1 MKPTVFIPDPIAAS
15 GMDLLRAGCN
25 CLAPWLE
32 GKMPDKEL
40 LAHADAVIVRVF
52 EIRTGD
58 LARAT
63 RLKVIAKHGVGVD
76 NIDVAAA
83 TARRI
88 PVLWTPTANANAVAE
103 HTMTLMLALARNL
116 YPACAATFAG
126 KWGKFEGV
134 ELAGNTL
141 GVLGFG
147 RIGRRVAEM
156 ARHGF
161 AMEVSAYDP
170 LVTQSDFTLERSI
183 EAVLRTADFLTLHV
197 PLTLETRHLINTARL
212 QWLKPN
218 CRIVNTSRGGVI
230 DEIALTQALQSGR
243 LAGAALDVFDQEPL
257 RADHPFLRT
266 PNLLLTPHISSS
278 TRESLARMAQ
288 DSARGVLDVLQGKM
302 PKYPINPEVL
312 P

>member
-1 MKPTVFIPDPIAAS
+1 MKPTVFLPEPIAAN
-15 GMDLLRAGCN
+15 GMELLQAECN
-25 CLAPWLE
+25 CLTPWLD
-32 GKMPDKEL
+32 GKKPEREL
-40 LAHADAVIVRVF
+40 LAQADAVIVRVF
-52 EIRTGD
+52 EIRTDD
-58 LARAT
+58 LARAP

-88 PVLWTPTANANAVAE
+88 PILWTPTANANAVAE
-103 HTMTLMLALARNL
+103 HAMTLMLALARNL
-116 YPACAATFAG
+116 YAASTATFAG
-126 KWGKFEGV
+126 KWIKFEGV
-134 ELAGNTL
+134 ELAGKTL

-156 ARHGF
+156 ARDGF
-161 AMEVSAYDP
+161 AMQVRAYDP
-170 LVTQSDFTLERSI
+170 LVTQSDFTLERSL

-197 PLTLETRHLINTARL
+197 PLTPETKHLMNAARL
-212 QWLKPN
+212 QLLKPN
-218 CRIVNTSRGGVI
+218 CRLINTSRGGVI
-230 DEIALTQALQSGR
+230 DETALAQALQTGR

-278 TRESLARMAQ
+278 TTESLARMSQ
-288 DSARGVLDVLQGKM
+288 DSAQGVLDVLHGRK
-302 PKYPINPEVL
+302 PKYQLNLEAL